1 MNKKGIEVDHGFDKI
16 GPYSNQ
22 FLLNHM
28 QFGPGLV
35 AILASAMPV
44 SIAVIH
50 AGLVGGIDNGEGAQ
64 LRGLATIAG
73 SRCDRGPCRS
83 FRDIE
88 RDTG

>member
-1 MNKKGIEVDHGFDKI
+1 MLHDCADKSSSSAL
-16 GPYSNQ
+16 PNQ
-22 FLLNHM
+22 ILLNHM

-35 AILASAMPV
+35 AVLGITVPV
-44 SIAVIH
+44 SITMPVAIVD